1 MNEIVKFEKTVQ
13 KALDE
18 IGSGHVLSSLISD
31 ALECKTEIEAEEL
44 ADGRSPDVEFWNY
57 LSDGVASIVILIEKD
72 LFSVYILKERIENVT
87 PVLDKFSM
95 SEVTEL
101 KEALISNFG
110 QSDATA
116 ILARSLAEYWLST

>member
-1 MNEIVKFEKTVQ
+1 MNEIVKFEKTIQ

-18 IGSGHVLSSLISD
+18 IGSGYALSTLISD
-31 ALECKTEIEAEEL
+31 TLECKTEIEAEEL

-57 LSDGVASIVILIEKD
+57 LSDGVASIVTFIEKD
-72 LFSVYILKERIENVT
+72 LFSVYVFKEQIENVT

-95 SEVTEL
+95 SEVNEL

-116 ILARSLAEYWLST
+116 ALTRSLAEYWLST